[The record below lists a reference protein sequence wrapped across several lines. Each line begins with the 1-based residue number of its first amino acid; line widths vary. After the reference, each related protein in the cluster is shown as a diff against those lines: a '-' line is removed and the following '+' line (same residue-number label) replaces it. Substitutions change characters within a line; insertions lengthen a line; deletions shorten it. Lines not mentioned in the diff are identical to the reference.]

1 MTQFNKIALK
11 RIVADVS
18 DMIKN
23 PLEDNG
29 VYYKHDEDTIVD
41 GYALIIGPTET
52 PYSGGIYLFHFIF
65 PNEYPHL
72 PPKVIFC
79 TGDGETRF
87 NPNFY
92 KNGKVCLS
100 VLNTWKGE
108 QWSACQTIRSVLLTL
123 VTTFNSN
130 PLLNEPGI
138 KNTWHDIPK
147 YNEII
152 FFKNIEIAMYDMI
165 HHKRYKTF
173 FSFFETTIHKIF
185 LNNVDTILEE
195 IRKKIKIYPKT
206 RKLETQLYKMEFK
219 LSYKALEK
227 KIAQLKDDLKKN

>member
-1 MTQFNKIALK
+1 MTQFNKTALK
-11 RIVADVS
+11 RIAADVS
-18 DMIKN
+18 DIIKN

-41 GYALIIGPTET
+41 GYALIIGPSET

-108 QWSACQTIRSVLLTL
+108 QWSACQTIRSILLTL
-123 VTTFNSN
+123 VTTFN
-130 PLLNEPGI
+130 LL
-138 KNTWHDIPK
+138 
-147 YNEII
+147 
-152 FFKNIEIAMYDMI
+152 
-165 HHKRYKTF
+165 
-173 FSFFETTIHKIF
+173 S
-185 LNNVDTILEE
+185 L
-195 IRKKIKIYPKT
+195 
-206 RKLETQLYKMEFK
+206 
-219 LSYKALEK
+219 
-227 KIAQLKDDLKKN
+227 

>member
-1 MTQFNKIALK
+1 MNPRALK
-11 RIVADVS
+11 RIVSDVS
-18 DMIKN
+18 DIMKH

-29 VYYKHDEDTIVD
+29 VYYHHDEDTVTD
-41 GYALIIGPTET
+41 GYAMIIGPPDTV
-52 PYSGGIYLFHFIF
+52 YYGGIYLFHFDF

-72 PPKVIFC
+72 PPKVTFC

-108 QWSACQTIRSVLLTL
+108 QWSACQTIRSILLIL

-138 KNTWHDIPK
+138 KADWHDIPK

-152 FFKNIEIAMYDMI
+152 FFKNIEIAIYDMVK
-165 HHKRYKTF
+165 HKRYGND
-173 FSFFETTIHKIF
+173 FSMFEIKIKELF
-185 LNNVDTILEE
+185 LNNVETILEE
-195 IRKKIKIYPKT
+195 INQKLKLYPKT
-206 RKLETQLYKMEFK
+206 RKITTQMYNMDFK
-219 LSYKALEK
+219 LSYKQLEK
-227 KIAQLKDDLKKN
+227 KINELKNDFIKN